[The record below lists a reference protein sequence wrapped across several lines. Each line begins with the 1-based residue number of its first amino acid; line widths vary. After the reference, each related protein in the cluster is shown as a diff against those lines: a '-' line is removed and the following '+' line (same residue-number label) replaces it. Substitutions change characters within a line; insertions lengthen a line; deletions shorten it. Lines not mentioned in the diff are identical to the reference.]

1 MNVSFR
7 SPLFPTILRGHRA
20 QNPRD
25 NALHDDRN
33 ERKNDA
39 VPGKS
44 NRDSYE
50 SKEKPRMLL
59 RLWLR
64 LNIKMDDHPVLKLSL
79 QTLQLF
85 ILIYERVK

>member
-1 MNVSFR
+1 MSVLPR
-7 SPLFPTILRGHRA
+7 SPLFLAILRGHRA
-20 QNPRD
+20 ENSRD
-25 NALHDDRN
+25 NALHGDRN

-50 SKEKPRMLL
+50 SKVKPRMLL

-64 LNIKMDDHPVLKLSL
+64 LNIKVDDHSALKLSL
-79 QTLQLF
+79 QTLQLSTF
-85 ILIYERVK
+85 YICI

>member
-1 MNVSFR
+1 MSVSSR
-7 SPLFPTILRGHRA
+7 SPLFPTILHGHRA

-25 NALHDDRN
+25 NALHNDRN

-50 SKEKPRMLL
+50 SKEKPRMLP

-64 LNIKMDDHPVLKLSL
+64 LNVKVDDHPALKLSL
-79 QTLQLF
+79 QTL
-85 ILIYERVK
+85 